1 MCIYVQVCTSIPFHF
16 TYLVSYPQ
24 MSLIKKNQLLFQY
37 YIEFSSVRRVTE
49 KQAPELLLNIVALIV
64 S

>member
-1 MCIYVQVCTSIPFHF
+1 
-16 TYLVSYPQ
+16 